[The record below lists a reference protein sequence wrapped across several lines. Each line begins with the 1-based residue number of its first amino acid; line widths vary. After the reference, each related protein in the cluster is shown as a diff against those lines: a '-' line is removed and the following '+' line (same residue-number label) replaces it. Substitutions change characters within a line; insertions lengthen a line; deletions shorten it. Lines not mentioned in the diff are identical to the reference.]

1 MRRLMIT
8 VVYRDDNTEEPA
20 QLGHPCAL
28 LTVIAKNVTG
38 VDVASEGAFVTRVAG
53 SAENIGDGALIS

>member
-1 MRRLMIT
+1 MLAVYGMEMRRRMVT
-8 VVYRDDNTEEPA
+8 VVYRDDNTEEAA

-38 VDVASEGAFVTRVAG
+38 AMLLRKGR
-53 SAENIGDGALIS
+53 L

>member
-1 MRRLMIT
+1 MPAVYGMEMRRLMIP

-28 LTVIAKNVTG
+28 LTVIAKSVTG
-38 VDVASEGAFVTRVAG
+38 AMLLRKGG
-53 SAENIGDGALIS
+53 S